1 MTIIEDRIRHD
12 GGTHSVEIELDGDQ
26 AVISF
31 GASFTLRVDEGN
43 LMKLRALFKTAGTQ
57 LAIERRDSS
66 DVQSHDL
73 FELDGSELVQISEEQ
88 FASSAEADMIQHGID
103 ASEMMKGT
111 TGGGVWNPNDPTN
124 W

>member
-1 MTIIEDRIRHD
+1 
-12 GGTHSVEIELDGDQ
+12 
-26 AVISF
+26 
-31 GASFTLRVDEGN
+31 
-43 LMKLRALFKTAGTQ
+43 MKLRALFKTAGTQ